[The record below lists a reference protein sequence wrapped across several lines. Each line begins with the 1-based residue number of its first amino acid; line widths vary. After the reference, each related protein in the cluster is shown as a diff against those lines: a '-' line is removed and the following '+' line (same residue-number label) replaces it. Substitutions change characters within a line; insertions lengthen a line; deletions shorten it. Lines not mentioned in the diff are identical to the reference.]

1 MYPVGSHGASQ
12 AILDSRCLAYSLLP
26 AEHPAHRLALYEA
39 ERLPKTAEI
48 VRSNRVGGPE
58 RIIDAVEKLA
68 PDGFSDINRVLSY
81 EDRAAIVRGYA
92 TKAGFSR
99 EQVSRAA

>member
-1 MYPVGSHGASQ
+1 MYPVGSNGASQ
-12 AILDSRCLAYSLLP
+12 AILDARCLADGLAA
-26 AEHPAHRLALYEA
+26 AEHPAHALALYEA

-48 VRSNRVGGPE
+48 VRSNRIGGPE
-58 RIIDAVEKLA
+58 RIIDAVEELA
-68 PDGFSDINRVLSY
+68 PDGFSDIERVLGY